1 MKPMNL
7 YSILLILFLL
17 YPTSAIAQSKSRV
30 KGTMPKSTMKATAKP
45 DQLPEQPMCT
55 TSALP
60 DIMVK
65 KIELRG
71 PSGPLK
77 PGQKCNVNVHLRNI
91 GQCETGVFFLELR
104 ARVQVPSIRK
114 DDTETVGAK
123 KVYSIA
129 PRKAGSPGTS
139 TVSFSYTL
147 GNYQWAQYNFTAVAD
162 STNHITEFNEANNE
176 KYGRDE
182 VADALRQ

>member
-45 DQLPEQPMCT
+45 DQLPE
-55 TSALP
+55 
-60 DIMVK
+60 
-65 KIELRG
+65 LRC
-71 PSGPLK
+71 SGGASLS
-77 PGQKCNVNVHLRNI
+77 GCY
-91 GQCETGVFFLELR
+91 GVYLF
-104 ARVQVPSIRK
+104 
-114 DDTETVGAK
+114 GAHGFS
-123 KVYSIA
+123 VI
-129 PRKAGSPGTS
+129 
-139 TVSFSYTL
+139 FSYTL